1 MVAFD
6 EPRFSA
12 VCPDAVPSEGNEVAT
27 MSGKRGRS
35 VRRVTMFR
43 EVMADCVMV
52 LLLKV
57 EYKIRATVLV
67 LIRNNIKVGII

>member
-1 MVAFD
+1 
-6 EPRFSA
+6 
-12 VCPDAVPSEGNEVAT
+12 

-43 EVMADCVMV
+43 EVMADCVMA

-57 EYKIRATVLV
+57 DYKIRESMLV
-67 LIRNNIKVGII
+67 LIRNNNIKVEII